1 MVTFDIKICFS
12 EISHCST
19 MDIHLTAGFSSEI
32 VGGHIMGV
40 PAVGAAI
47 LRAGNG
53 SRMFKFDLDRL
64 SISLCVVANGREA
77 SVI

>member
-12 EISHCST
+12 EIAHCST
-19 MDIHLTAGFSSEI
+19 TDIRLTAGFSFEI

-40 PAVGAAI
+40 TAVGAAI
-47 LRAGNG
+47 LKAGNG
-53 SRMFKFDLDRL
+53 SRMFKVDLDRL
-64 SISLCVVANGREA
+64 SIGLCAVANGRKA